1 MAEPFE
7 FSDVRS
13 EHILDRQLSRL
24 PRLGREQLESELA
37 ELRETIAELEAILA
51 DDARL
56 RQVIRDELTQIRADF
71 ATDRRS
77 EITLDPG
84 DIDIEDLID
93 DEELVVTL
101 SHRGYIKTV
110 EADSFR
116 RQGRGGRGVAGAKLC
131 DEDYVTKILTTTAHA
146 SR

>member
-1 MAEPFE
+1 M
-7 FSDVRS
+7 
-13 EHILDRQLSRL
+13 QLSRL
-24 PRLGREQLESELA
+24 TRLGREQLESELA

-84 DIDIEDLID
+84 DIDIEDLLD

-116 RQGRGGRGVAGAKLC
+116 RQGRGGRGVAEKGRAN
-131 DEDYVTKILTTTAHA
+131 VRT
-146 SR
+146 